1 MTQYVSLWSS
11 YRQSDDVDTERL
23 LFWRNQ
29 KLLLPRS
36 FLADFFLFFFTFFFS
51 RVMCEIVAKK
61 NGKKSKSVFFMWNIW
76 LLLGF
81 AVVVGGRD
89 CVNLL

>member
-1 MTQYVSLWSS
+1 
-11 YRQSDDVDTERL
+11 
-23 LFWRNQ
+23 
-29 KLLLPRS
+29 
-36 FLADFFLFFFTFFFS
+36 
-51 RVMCEIVAKK
+51 MCEIVAKK